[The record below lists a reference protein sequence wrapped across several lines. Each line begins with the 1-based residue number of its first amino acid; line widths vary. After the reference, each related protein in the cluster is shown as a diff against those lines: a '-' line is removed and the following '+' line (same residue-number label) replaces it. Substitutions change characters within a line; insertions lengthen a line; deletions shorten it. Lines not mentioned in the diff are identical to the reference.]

1 MHIIPICPTRS
12 VYVEYNTHHH
22 FNALLSSIALPSNS
36 NIVTDFIID
45 EFLNANH
52 SLPCSIHSIISL
64 KHREKTPQIEHK
76 PIHSWSHKVFDYTSS
91 KLGLVPFVN
100 KKCISHIENI
110 LYARMTSLALVHGA
124 ETTEHDL
131 S

>member
-1 MHIIPICPTRS
+1 MQIIASLVAYTPLS
-12 VYVEYNTHHH
+12 VWSIEKKHPK
-22 FNALLSSIALPSNS
+22 SSI
-36 NIVTDFIID
+36 
-45 EFLNANH
+45 
-52 SLPCSIHSIISL
+52 
-64 KHREKTPQIEHK
+64 K